1 MWNMLYPDPYAWISS
16 LRQTFQWGRI
26 CDAARVGSNKEPS
39 WLGSESQPDDAL
51 QTNLIPS
58 QGWNWCL
65 IPAHFSTYGLICCL
79 FVEISSLN
87 INIGDLR
94 QTAYSS
100 YNTPR
105 RPVSE
110 IWSVLNSSL
119 VLQTKPNFSED
130 NSSGWSRCQHSAA
143 YVSSP
148 FPSFSP
154 RHLDTEAFS
163 GLPSGRTG
171 LVCPS
176 RSWMITSSTLIP
188 GWETPDLAGQSATP
202 TPGWRTKPTPGE
214 LVMTS
219 KALGRL
225 PIGGRTGRWG
235 IETDATKNVFK
246 IETPGLRLV

>member
-1 MWNMLYPDPYAWISS
+1 MRPG
-16 LRQTFQWGRI
+16 WGLTRSPA
-26 CDAARVGSNKEPS
+26 DWDLN
-39 WLGSESQPDDAL
+39 LQPDDAL

-65 IPAHFSTYGLICCL
+65 IRAHFSTSGLICCL

-130 NSSGWSRCQHSAA
+130 NSSGWSGCQHSAA

-148 FPSFSP
+148 FPFIVLP
-154 RHLDTEAFS
+154 HLARCRPADEIF
-163 GLPSGRTG
+163 
-171 LVCPS
+171 
-176 RSWMITSSTLIP
+176 
-188 GWETPDLAGQSATP
+188 
-202 TPGWRTKPTPGE
+202 
-214 LVMTS
+214 
-219 KALGRL
+219 
-225 PIGGRTGRWG
+225 
-235 IETDATKNVFK
+235 KNFIQEYV
-246 IETPGLRLV
+246 RCWS